1 MGAGRLLKNV
11 MAWHPLE
18 RKKNNVRSKT
28 IRMDEIHG
36 IMVEMELSEDDW
48 IDRQNRGQK
57 KTGKI

>member
-1 MGAGRLLKNV
+1 

-48 IDRQNRGQK
+48 IDRQNQGQK